1 MQLQWS
7 FNDSNFWADF
17 HRQQDGT
24 LQQAWDYGAAL
35 EQLGISIQRA
45 LVRDAD
51 GTPMAA
57 AQFICRRMAF
67 YLNLASCSRG
77 PLWSPALDGQT
88 RAQVLRQLRKTLPVG
103 ALRVPLFS
111 FEATAETLPPGQ
123 TQGLSRVMTGYS
135 TVLLDISPDES
146 VLRAQLEGKWRNRLV
161 KALAQPKL
169 QVHAA
174 PSHSR
179 LQWLL
184 EREEQQRQ
192 ERHFGGLPSRF
203 VEAYVAQGGKNRPN
217 FVVGWAEHGR
227 QTVAAMLFLLHGQ
240 RATYHIGWASDE
252 GRELNAHN
260 AVLWRSLPALR
271 SHAVRTLD
279 LGGVNTRDLAGI
291 SRFKLGTGGTVLT
304 LAGTYF

>member
-111 FEATAETLPPGQ
+111 
-123 TQGLSRVMTGYS
+123 
-135 TVLLDISPDES
+135 
-146 VLRAQLEGKWRNRLV
+146 
-161 KALAQPKL
+161 
-169 QVHAA
+169 
-174 PSHSR
+174 
-179 LQWLL
+179 
-184 EREEQQRQ
+184 
-192 ERHFGGLPSRF
+192 
-203 VEAYVAQGGKNRPN
+203 
-217 FVVGWAEHGR
+217 
-227 QTVAAMLFLLHGQ
+227 
-240 RATYHIGWASDE
+240 
-252 GRELNAHN
+252 
-260 AVLWRSLPALR
+260 
-271 SHAVRTLD
+271 
-279 LGGVNTRDLAGI
+279 
-291 SRFKLGTGGTVLT
+291 
-304 LAGTYF
+304 